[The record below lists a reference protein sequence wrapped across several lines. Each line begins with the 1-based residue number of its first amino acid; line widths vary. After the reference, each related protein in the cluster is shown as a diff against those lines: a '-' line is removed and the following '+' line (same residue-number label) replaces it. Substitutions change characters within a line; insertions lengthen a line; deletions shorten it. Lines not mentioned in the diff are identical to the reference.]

1 MKTIMTE
8 TIRPMK
14 PQPKITEIYVRG
26 YDCEFMVKIENDF
39 YLSFE
44 QADAW
49 VKKEIV
55 DTAIVKKIVQ
65 KWITG
70 DLTIL
75 NK

>member
-1 MKTIMTE
+1 MTE
-8 TIRPMK
+8 TIQPMK

-55 DTAIVKKIVQ
+55 DTAIVKKVVQ

>member
-1 MKTIMTE
+1 MTE

-14 PQPKITEIYVRG
+14 PQPKITEIYVRA

-55 DTAIVKKIVQ
+55 DTAIVKKVVQ